1 MDVMRGI
8 VGNTDSEF
16 TGVKGRVLRY
26 AGTVYAL
33 LIASQFVRA
42 FAAHDAALNV
52 PLNVLAATIALLGL
66 VAYPVGSA
74 LMKRG
79 RTA

>member
-26 AGTVYAL
+26 VGTVYAL

-42 FAAHDAALNV
+42 FAVKDAVLGGALDA
-52 PLNVLAATIALLGL
+52 LAATIALLGL

-74 LMKRG
+74 LMKKG
-79 RTA
+79 KTA

>member
-1 MDVMRGI
+1 MDAMRGI

-26 AGTVYAL
+26 VGTVYAL
-33 LIASQFVRA
+33 LVASQFVRA
-42 FAAHDAALNV
+42 FAVKDAVFGGTLD
-52 PLNVLAATIALLGL
+52 VLAATIALLGL

-79 RTA
+79 KTA

>member
-26 AGTVYAL
+26 VGTVYAL

-42 FAAHDAALNV
+42 LAIHDAALGM